1 MNFHEAILTWTK
13 KGRVSINKCWVLWL
27 SFEGI
32 TCQEKGRRLA
42 TEGERWR
49 EDVWR
54 GTRWRVGSL
63 CRASTMLTL
72 RWLRF
77 TLSTSG
83 GSGKAVPAPKSS
95 LYWIFLHGGGVKAV
109 SRRQPESQ
117 CCFTKTLAL
126 WFLYIDKTWTAFLHI
141 AHWQQNGPHVK
152 KKKKGECTKTNSTK
166 YLRAHKL
173 GENK

>member
-1 MNFHEAILTWTK
+1 MTELAILTWIK

-32 TCQEKGRRLA
+32 TCQEKGRRLG
-42 TEGERWR
+42 TEGQRWR

-54 GTRWRVGSL
+54 GTRWRAGSL

-109 SRRQPESQ
+109 SSRQPESQ
-117 CCFTKTLAL
+117 HCFTKTLAL
-126 WFLYIDKTWTAFLHI
+126 WYIYRQSF
-141 AHWQQNGPHVK
+141 NSFSPHCTLRAKWATCIK
-152 KKKKGECTKTNSTK
+152 KKKK
-166 YLRAHKL
+166 RRMHK
-173 GENK
+173 NK